1 MAPVTQTIEV
11 RVDTH
16 WLTAFAELL
25 EKHAAAIRE
34 DLEEFMAAQGQDSG
48 AEGEG
53 M

>member
-11 RVDTH
+11 RLDTR

-25 EKHAAAIRE
+25 EKHAAAIRA
-34 DLEEFMAAQGQDSG
+34 DLEAFMAAQEQDTGS
-48 AEGEG
+48 EGER